1 MGRKVINKTG
11 EEKVNSF
18 GSKMVVKEYRNN
30 KDIDVYFPEYD
41 WAFEHAQYISFK
53 KGNIKCPYEPRYFG
67 KGYLGE
73 GKYAMS
79 ENGKLTDEYKIW
91 YNMLDR
97 CYDPKLHERESTYK
111 NCAVED
117 YLLNFQHMGKWI
129 EKNYYEVHGEVMHL
143 DKDILCKGN
152 KIYSRD
158 TCIFVPK
165 RINSLF
171 VKCDKSRGKDPIG
184 VDQLP
189 SGNYRANCYNEYG
202 KSNHIGTYKTKEEA
216 FYAYKEQKEKVIKK
230 VIDSY
235 EGKIPEPYYS
245 KLKIAMY
252 NYKVE
257 IDD

>member
-41 WAFEHAQYISFK
+41 WTFVHAQYISFK

-73 GKYAMS
+73 GKYAML

-97 CYDPKLHERESTYK
+97 CYNPKLHERESTYK

-117 YLLNFQHMGKWI
+117 YLLNFQHMGEWI

-171 VKCDKSRGKDPIG
+171 TKCDKSRGKNPIG
-184 VDQLP
+184 VSDLP
-189 SGNYRANCYNEYG
+189 SGNYQAYCNDGYG
-202 KSNHIGTYKTKEEA
+202 KQIPLGTYSSKEEG
-216 FYAYKEQKEKVIKK
+216 FQVYKKYKEKVIKE

-235 EGKIPEPYYS
+235 EGKIPEPFYS
-245 KLKIAMY
+245 KLKTAMY

>member
-1 MGRKVINKTG
+1 MGRKVIDRTG
-11 EEKVNSF
+11 EERLNKF
-18 GSKMVVKEYRNN
+18 GSKMVIKEYRKNS
-30 KDIDVYFPEYD
+30 DIDVYFPKYN
-41 WAFEHAQYISFK
+41 WVFEHAEYRSFK
-53 KGNIKCPYEPRYFG
+53 KGEIKCPYEPRYYG
-67 KGYLGE
+67 VGYLGE
-73 GKYAMS
+73 GEHKVF
-79 ENGKLTDEYKIW
+79 ENGRDTDKYKIW
-91 YNMLDR
+91 YAMLER
-97 CYDPKLHERESTYK
+97 CYDPKFHERNPTYK
-111 NCAVED
+111 GCKVEE
-117 YLLNFQHMGKWI
+117 YFLNFQHMCEWI
-129 EKNYYEVHGEVMHL
+129 KNNYYEVPGEIMCL

-216 FYAYKEQKEKVIKK
+216 FYAYKEYKEKVIKK